1 MNNEGGPER
10 VALFCLADYR
20 RVGAAGFPVA

>member
-1 MNNEGGPER
+1 MNNEGDPFR
-10 VALFCLADYR
+10 AALFCLADYS